1 MPSGPEEIERLIPH
15 RAPFRFVDRILD
27 RTETSLTTEWLVPLD
42 ADFFRGHYPGA
53 PLVPGV
59 ILLESVFQ
67 TGALLAALEP
77 RDAVPAGTVPVL
89 VKIGEA
95 RFRQMVRP
103 GETVAIHVT
112 LDERVGPAR
121 AMTGR
126 VTANGRKVL
135 RVGFTVAIAP
145 GAPEEAA
152 P

>member
-1 MPSGPEEIERLIPH
+1 MESGAPEIERLIPH
-15 RAPFRFVDRILD
+15 RAPFRFVDRIVD
-27 RTETSLTTEWLVPLD
+27 RTETSLTAEWRVPED

-53 PLVPGV
+53 PLLPGV

-77 RDAVPAGTVPVL
+77 RDAALAGAVPVL

-95 RFRQMVRP
+95 RFRRMVLP
-103 GETVAIHVT
+103 GETLAIHVT
-112 LDERVGPAR
+112 LDERAGPAR

-126 VTANGRKVL
+126 VTANGQKVL
-135 RVGFTVAIAP
+135 RVEFTVALAP
-145 GAPEEAA
+145 GAPDEAA